1 MNKEQLARLSLDI
14 NTLFYNLFDKL
25 NEQEKAIL
33 QKTLETIQ
41 EIQKGDF

>member
-14 NTLFYNLFDKL
+14 NSLFYRLFDQL
-25 NEQEKAIL
+25 SEKEITML
-33 QKTLETIQ
+33 RKVIETIQ